1 MEKSAFTSVGN
12 GLLEINL
19 KAHLLL
25 RNNNFMEKMEHQHNY
40 ELTTVW
46 TGNNG
51 EGTKN
56 VRTYDRSHTVSITGK
71 PDLLLTT
78 GNPSVGDQSKLNP
91 EDLLVAAIS
100 SCHMLS
106 YLYLCSMD
114 GIIITSYTDKATG
127 IMIEQVR
134 GGGSFKEVELNPE
147 VQVADKSMVTK
158 AIELHHKAHEICYIA
173 NSVNFEVRCAPVVI
187 EMKNQ

>member
-1 MEKSAFTSVGN
+1 
-12 GLLEINL
+12 
-19 KAHLLL
+19 
-25 RNNNFMEKMEHQHNY
+25 MEHQHNY

>member
-1 MEKSAFTSVGN
+1 
-12 GLLEINL
+12 
-19 KAHLLL
+19 
-25 RNNNFMEKMEHQHNY
+25 MEHQHNY

-78 GNPSVGDQSKLNP
+78 DNPSVGDQSKLNP

-106 YLYLCSMD
+106 YLYLCAMD